1 MIIPF
6 LACGLTAYL
15 VGAIPF
21 GYIVGRLNGMDIRTL
36 GSGNIGATNVARSIG
51 KGWGALV
58 FACDALKGFLPAWL
72 FPLLAARF
80 SPGAALSA
88 LGLVCAA
95 AAIAGHIWPVYLKFK
110 GGKGIATSLGAL
122 VGVAPLC
129 AITGI
134 AVWALVFGITRYVSV
149 ASMAAAAAAAA
160 SAWFFYA
167 GGGILLPG
175 TLSVLGALAL
185 WRHKSN
191 IQRLLA
197 GTEQRFEFK
206 K

>member
-1 MIIPF
+1 M
-6 LACGLTAYL
+6 AAYL
-15 VGAIPF
+15 TGAIPF
-21 GYIVGRLNGMDIRTL
+21 GYIVGRLNGVDIRKL

-58 FACDALKGFLPAWL
+58 FACDVLKGFFPAWL

-80 SPGAALSA
+80 SSGPDPAA
-88 LGLVCAA
+88 LGLLCAA

-122 VGVAPLC
+122 VGVAPAC
-129 AITGI
+129 AGTGI
-134 AVWALVFGITRYVSV
+134 AVWVLVFGITRYVSV
-149 ASMAAAAAAAA
+149 ASIAAAAAAAA
-160 SAWFFYA
+160 SAWFFYVA
-167 GGGILLPG
+167 GGILLPA
-175 TLSVLGALAL
+175 TLSVLGVVAV

-191 IQRLLA
+191 IKRLLA
-197 GTEQRFEFK
+197 GTEQRFKFK